1 MDASE
6 LDHRL
11 MELRTRLAKLGADD
25 QERAL
30 DGFAQVLNV
39 LALPRSKDEAVSLS
53 IRLDRGEN
61 IEYPSG
67 ERCERTRRRAR
78 LTRLEAHVRV
88 AVDLRI

>member
-6 LDHRL
+6 LDRRL
-11 MELRTRLAKLGADD
+11 TELRTRLANLGPEE

-39 LALPRSKDEAVSLS
+39 LALPRANEETVSLS
-53 IRLDRGEN
+53 VRLDRGKN

-67 ERCERTRRRAR
+67 
-78 LTRLEAHVRV
+78 
-88 AVDLRI
+88 